1 MGALTLDLLKDA
13 DLSNMMPL
21 DFQKM
26 NQHRA
31 AYLAR
36 WTKEVLG

>member
-1 MGALTLDLLKDA
+1 MT
-13 DLSNMMPL
+13 PL

-36 WTKEVLG
+36 WNKEVLG